1 MYMIPS
7 IVLTIHP
14 CMTHGLGL
22 DLHTTTVD
30 GDGEIHTI
38 QVIMMGTTMAFM
50 EDTITMMFPETE
62 EMWL

>member
-1 MYMIPS
+1 
-7 IVLTIHP
+7 
-14 CMTHGLGL
+14 MTHGLGL